1 MMIEAVKMYLFPT
14 IMSTMIAL
22 FLHSDI
28 LKIKLD
34 LKSFRFYIGFIIA
47 TILLMLN
54 RVFVYEYLR
63 FVFSFIIMLIS
74 SSIIFR
80 KKVYELYGVVFA
92 QQGLIFVAELICLV
106 IFNITDRSL
115 LSISDDNYFNSILV
129 NAVICVMTL
138 LLYSSDR
145 IYHLC
150 CRFVSFVNDVV
161 GLSKYLLILFFITT
175 SNVLLMFMYFEDDII
190 ILVNTAFIAVYGC
203 IVYFLITEVNE
214 KLKIKQQNEDLI
226 RTLNEYE
233 RILDQQRVNNHENK
247 NLLLVLKSLAG
258 KNNKKLLTYLDEIIK
273 EKQVDDEVLYAGA
286 KRIPQGGLQ
295 GLIYQKMLYMKDKGI
310 NVVLNVDRKVKK
322 TSLIN
327 VKPKVNFE
335 SCRAIGIIL
344 DNAIEETIKHKDK
357 EIFIDVYL
365 DDDFLCV
372 SVANQCFDVP
382 DLSKIDEGGYTT
394 KSEGHG
400 YGLTLLKE
408 ICDFNREI
416 INERRLSGLTFSQII
431 KIKM

>member
-1 MMIEAVKMYLFPT
+1 
-14 IMSTMIAL
+14 
-22 FLHSDI
+22 
-28 LKIKLD
+28 
-34 LKSFRFYIGFIIA
+34 
-47 TILLMLN
+47 MLN

-233 RILDQQRVNNHENK
+233 RILDQQRVNNHEM
-247 NLLLVLKSLAG
+247 A
-258 KNNKKLLTYLDEIIK
+258 
-273 EKQVDDEVLYAGA
+273 
-286 KRIPQGGLQ
+286 
-295 GLIYQKMLYMKDKGI
+295 
-310 NVVLNVDRKVKK
+310 
-322 TSLIN
+322 
-327 VKPKVNFE
+327 
-335 SCRAIGIIL
+335 
-344 DNAIEETIKHKDK
+344 HK
-357 EIFIDVYL
+357 
-365 DDDFLCV
+365 CV
-372 SVANQCFDVP
+372 A
-382 DLSKIDEGGYTT
+382 
-394 KSEGHG
+394 
-400 YGLTLLKE
+400 
-408 ICDFNREI
+408 
-416 INERRLSGLTFSQII
+416 
-431 KIKM
+431 